1 MSRRAVTASAA
12 VSAKA
17 LVEAAKAIG
26 HPARLRVL
34 AMLQGRS
41 MCVCQMTAVLELAPS
56 TVSGHLNELRRS
68 GLVVEDKQGK
78 LVYYTLDARSP
89 FHDLV
94 RRSLVLVAGD
104 ERVATDRALVDR
116 VQAVP
121 IEVVTSA
128 GFRLTAPGSRSTL
141 RAGRTTTASA
151 SRADGT
157 TRPRV

>member
-1 MSRRAVTASAA
+1 MSRHASV
-12 VSAKA
+12 VSART
-17 LVEAAKAIG
+17 LVEAAKAMG
-26 HPARLRVL
+26 HPARLRIL
-34 AMLQGRS
+34 AMLHGRS

-78 LVYYTLDARSP
+78 LVYYALDAASP
-89 FHDLV
+89 FYELV
-94 RRSLVLVAGD
+94 RRSLALVAGD
-104 ERVATDRALVDR
+104 ERVVTDRALVDR
-116 VQAVP
+116 VQAMP
-121 IEVVTSA
+121 IEVVTSV
-128 GFRLTAPGSRSTL
+128 GFRLTGPGRRSTP

>member
-1 MSRRAVTASAA
+1 MP
-12 VSAKA
+12 AKA

-68 GLVVEDKQGK
+68 GLIVEDKRGK
-78 LVYYTLDARSP
+78 LVYYALDGGSP

-94 RRSLVLVAGD
+94 RRSLALVTGD

-128 GFRLTAPGSRSTL
+128 GFRLVQPTRAASRSERRDSPGTQAR
-141 RAGRTTTASA
+141 RAGS
-151 SRADGT
+151 SP
-157 TRPRV
+157 RPRA